1 MSNEI
6 LRTISHSERDCFNN
20 CRALWHAR
28 YLHPVEHLVLG
39 VLKRKAARALAT
51 WAPEPSRVFTGSA
64 DRLR

>member
-28 YLHPVEHLVLG
+28 YLQGFTPSTSHPVRRLG
-39 VLKRKAARALAT
+39 SLFEAA
-51 WAPEPSRVFTGSA
+51 FA